1 MMHLHVRFPCHALLS
16 LPFFLCAQQVSGAA
30 TAQAERSLY
39 EPAEHGGGT
48 DTHTRTTAT
57 FADYHALLDWYDAET
72 AAGRK
77 PDRQSLRNSL
87 RRTMMHRL
95 TQPQKYYDGT
105 GYVPGEDEGWRPDG
119 VDWETYKLYRDER
132 NKAVQRDQTEVQVKA
147 GKGKSANG
155 DMN

>member
-1 MMHLHVRFPCHALLS
+1 
-16 LPFFLCAQQVSGAA
+16 
-30 TAQAERSLY
+30 
-39 EPAEHGGGT
+39 
-48 DTHTRTTAT
+48 
-57 FADYHALLDWYDAET
+57 
-72 AAGRK
+72 
-77 PDRQSLRNSL
+77 
-87 RRTMMHRL
+87 MHRL